1 MRVLG
6 RCSRSLL
13 LVFWLGVSRVVA
25 QPLPPPS
32 GDSPDRPADPPPA
45 APVSGE
51 SPSNPAPEQPGA
63 DGSHATVDEPPVA
76 PPVGDSPDRYAC
88 PQPPSAPAPD
98 APTGAPKPP
107 PSAAGAADL
116 TVWASAAWADSIGP
130 GRCKDGKLEGAELAK
145 KLAAT
150 LKRSVS
156 GSGIAISAA
165 GALADH
171 PLLSHAARTNP
182 DLLARLFAD
191 MGYSAIALG
200 IADLS
205 GPLLRYPAL
214 SQALERHGVHVVA
227 SNLRC
232 GEQAWCRDWITA
244 DDPLLIL
251 EQGGQRYAFI
261 SILPDDTLTRAEPA
275 ASRAIEL
282 LPASDTLIAQ
292 TERARAA
299 QVDLVIASIDHG
311 LDATAVGT
319 LGRLVTHLPASG
331 QPDLVLSPSAAQ
343 GLLFLR
349 PLTVNP
355 AVAGTRAGAVTSV
368 RVRKIGAADAD
379 VMTRGVRLQDPDPE
393 LSALL
398 QQVGAS
404 YCAAEGRVLP
414 GAKLAG
420 DLDADGLVHLAA
432 LSARALAGADL
443 VVVDPSV
450 FDAEFSQPAHSQ
462 LQHGQ
467 VQRAVPLDSRLV
479 VASVTLEWLAA
490 LNKQLDGPRPIVL
503 FGAEPDDGS
512 PAIGGRVPIPGARY
526 RIVTSAVLARS
537 GRLPDAGWTALEG
550 ENASLRGALLAQLS
564 AARSGDPRDAL
575 RDPYDSTQWVLRTD
589 GQLQGNL
596 TSTKN
601 PSNYEEPA
609 LQANESRQVGARV
622 VINMDGDAPGFLFE
636 NALQIAFDRN
646 FATKTTAQ
654 DLDFI
659 ESTYTYRGLWPKP
672 LFYPHPFVEGYLE
685 TQFAKGDAA
694 YHHLLLRPEIGLRSM
709 FSRVLSLKLS
719 GGFEVEALSPDPK
732 PKPGFGAELVLKPWT
747 FTNGTTS
754 VQMEGNVSYLWI
766 SPTELNQ
773 HTLRAQLITA
783 IQIIGPLQ
791 FTLTALGLVRKD
803 RGGDLGKGA
812 SIQAGIRLRFIER
825 MIGE

>member
-1 MRVLG
+1 
-6 RCSRSLL
+6 
-13 LVFWLGVSRVVA
+13 
-25 QPLPPPS
+25 
-32 GDSPDRPADPPPA
+32 
-45 APVSGE
+45 
-51 SPSNPAPEQPGA
+51 
-63 DGSHATVDEPPVA
+63 
-76 PPVGDSPDRYAC
+76 VGDSGDRGACTPTSAGSPDT
-88 PQPPSAPAPD
+88 PTSAA
-98 APTGAPKPP
+98 APP
-107 PSAAGAADL
+107 PSAAGTADL
-116 TVWASAAWADSIGP
+116 TVWVSAAWADAIGP
-130 GRCKDGKLEGAELAK
+130 GRCKDGRLEGAELAQ

-150 LKRSVS
+150 VKQSVAA
-156 GSGIAISAA
+156 SGIAISAA

-171 PLLSHAARTNP
+171 PLLSHAARHDP
-182 DLLARLFAD
+182 DLLARAFAD
-191 MGYSAIALG
+191 MGYSALAVG

-232 GEQAWCRDWITA
+232 GEQAFCRDWITA
-244 DDPLLIL
+244 EDPLLIL
-251 EQGGQRYAFI
+251 EQGGHRYAFI
-261 SILPDDTLTRAEPA
+261 SILPDDALLRTEPA
-275 ASRAIEL
+275 AGRDIQL
-282 LPASDTLIAQ
+282 LPASETLIAQ

-299 QVDLVIASIDHG
+299 KVDLVIASIDHG
-311 LDATAVGT
+311 PDATAVGDLGT
-319 LGRLVTHLPASG
+319 LVAQLPAAG

-343 GLLFLR
+343 SLLFLR
-349 PLTVNP
+349 PLNVNP

-368 RVRKIGAADAD
+368 RIKKIGEGDAD
-379 VMTRGVRLQDPDPE
+379 VMTRGVRLKKPGPE

-398 QQVGAS
+398 QELGAS
-404 YCAAEGRVLP
+404 YCAAESRVLP
-414 GAKLAG
+414 GAKLDA
-420 DLDADGLVHLAA
+420 DLDAQGLVELAA
-432 LSARALAGADL
+432 LSARELAAADL

-450 FDAEFSQPAHSQ
+450 FDATFSQPAETQ

-479 VASVTLEWLAA
+479 VASVSLEWLAA
-490 LNKQLDGPRPIVL
+490 LNKKLDGSRPLAL

-537 GRLPDAGWTALEG
+537 GRLPDGAGWTPLEG
-550 ENASLRGALLAQLS
+550 RSASLRGALLAHLA

-575 RDPYDSTQWVLRTD
+575 RDPRDSTQWVLRTD

-601 PSNYEEPA
+601 PSGYEEPA
-609 LQANESRQVGARV
+609 LQANESRQVGARL
-622 VINMDGDAPGFLFE
+622 VINMDGDAPRFLFE

-646 FATKTTAQ
+646 FATRTTAQ
-654 DLDFI
+654 DLDFV

-672 LFYPHPFVEGYLE
+672 LFYPHPFVEGYVE
-685 TQFAKGDAA
+685 TQFAKGEAA

-766 SPTELNQ
+766 SPTDLNQ

-803 RGGDLGKGA
+803 RGGELGKGA